1 MSEKTLELPVERGK
15 VREFARAL
23 RATSPVWQEADAC
36 VPPTFPIIQH
46 WGSPDLALPAGAGVD
61 MAKVL
66 HGGQEFVFHGPPP
79 RVGDV
84 LYGTPVP
91 AQVTEKE
98 GRRGGRMRVV
108 TTGVEWR
115 DPDNALRVTSR
126 TTLLELA
133 GGMQ

>member
-1 MSEKTLELPVERGK
+1 MAEAPLELPVERGK
-15 VREFARAL
+15 VKEFATAL
-23 RATSPVWQEADAC
+23 RAVSPVWHEPDAT
-36 VPPTFPIIQH
+36 VPPTFPILLH
-46 WGSPDLALPAGAGVD
+46 WGSPDLMLPEGAGVD
-61 MAKVL
+61 MRRVL

-84 LYGTPVP
+84 LHGTPVP
-91 AQVTEKE
+91 AQVAEKE
-98 GRRGGRMRVV
+98 GRRGGSMRVV

-115 DPDNALRVTSR
+115 DGSGALRVTSR

>member
-1 MSEKTLELPVERGK
+1 MGAASLELPVERGK
-15 VREFARAL
+15 VREFATAL
-23 RATSPVWQEADAC
+23 RASSPVWQEADAT
-36 VPPTFPIIQH
+36 VPPTFPIILH
-46 WGSPDLALPAGAGVD
+46 WGSPDLMLPAGADVD
-61 MAKVL
+61 MRRVL
-66 HGGQEFVFHGPPP
+66 HGGQEFEFHGPPP

-84 LYGTPVP
+84 LHGTPVP

-115 DPDNALRVTSR
+115 DESGTLRVTSR